1 MYSNMNGIYLFWNY
15 KVPYGKQY
23 AKNGV
28 LCSNC
33 ICQNE
38 ALKGTMSWWLVYNHV
53 PGSRLRSL
61 YSRPGSM
68 VSQHWVFDNLM
79 HYVFSIFRMDKCAE
93 CLLPFIQTSWI
104 CRQET
109 LLCKCCC
116 RTHFFNHFLRL
127 SERYFRDWFSA
138 VHHRLTCNMV
148 HLGYIMYLSY
158 WIYAKSLVL
167 VPAGSTFLHAYMCY
181 I

>member
-1 MYSNMNGIYLFWNY
+1 
-15 KVPYGKQY
+15 
-23 AKNGV
+23 
-28 LCSNC
+28 
-33 ICQNE
+33 
-38 ALKGTMSWWLVYNHV
+38 MSWWLVYNHV

-68 VSQHWVFDNLM
+68 VSLHWVFDNPM

-93 CLLPFIQTSWI
+93 CLSPFIQTSWI

-109 LLCKCCC
+109 LLCECCC
-116 RTHFFNHFLRL
+116 RTHFFNHFLCL

-148 HLGYIMYLSY
+148 HLGYIMYISY

-167 VPAGSTFLHAYMCY
+167 VPEGSTFLHAYICY
-181 I
+181 IYIYIFLYICYI